1 MRPQA
6 PSWQTGAGGG
16 GQDPGLT
23 ACPRDEGGSA
33 LPLRIRRSVRQCPPS
48 QAAPSLPAHPRA
60 VLSVPRLWE
69 PGTLFSAASPAR
81 LPPGETAGAARLG
94 GERYH
99 GQSDK
104 RARSGGRWTERGA
117 LRSWRGAAWSAVGR
131 EPAAVVDTGGGCA
144 YLAGSARRGGRALDP
159 RGMCAAAADSAGPR
173 CVFPHVGLL
182 KGFY

>member
-60 VLSVPRLWE
+60 ALSVPRLWE

-81 LPPGETAGAARLG
+81 LPPGEAAGAARLG
-94 GERYH
+94 GERYQ

-104 RARSGGRWTERGA
+104 RARSGGA
-117 LRSWRGAAWSAVGR
+117 LGR
-131 EPAAVVDTGGGCA
+131 E
-144 YLAGSARRGGRALDP
+144 GSVAIVEGSCLVSGRARACSG
-159 RGMCAAAADSAGPR
+159 RGHRWRLRLPGRQRPSGRASS
-173 CVFPHVGLL
+173 
-182 KGFY
+182 